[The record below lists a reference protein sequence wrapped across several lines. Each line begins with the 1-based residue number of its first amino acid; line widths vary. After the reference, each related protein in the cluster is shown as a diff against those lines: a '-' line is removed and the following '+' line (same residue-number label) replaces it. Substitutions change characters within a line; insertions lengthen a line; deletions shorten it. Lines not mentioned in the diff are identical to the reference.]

1 MFLRV
6 RLIRLLGRE
15 QAMLQLRRARGE
27 RGEPGKR
34 GERGSAVADF
44 TLVAPLVLA
53 LVVTVAQLVLVWYV
67 RVMVTSAAQE
77 GARSAARAGSSVGEV
92 SQAVSGRLSGSLA
105 EGLVSRVDVGFVREV
120 GYSAARV
127 QIQSRLPVL
136 GLLGP
141 NAMTVVGFA
150 PLEQW

>member
-1 MFLRV
+1 M
-6 RLIRLLGRE
+6 RLIQLQGR
-15 QAMLQLRRARGE
+15 
-27 RGEPGKR
+27 
-34 GERGSAVADF
+34 ERGSAVADF
-44 TLVAPLVLA
+44 ALVAPLVLA

-67 RVMVTSAAQE
+67 RVIVTSAAQE

-92 SQAVSGRLSGSLA
+92 GQAVSGRLSGSLA
-105 EGLVSRVDVGFVREV
+105 EGLVSSVDVGFVREV